1 VERLRTEGDE
11 LLEKDVT
18 MTNALAT
25 MDTNNNR
32 DRSTLQGQL
41 TKLREQLS
49 KAETNASTKDSL
61 IVGKNEELSDQIT
74 KLQDKL
80 SNA

>member
-1 VERLRTEGDE
+1 MERLRTEGDE